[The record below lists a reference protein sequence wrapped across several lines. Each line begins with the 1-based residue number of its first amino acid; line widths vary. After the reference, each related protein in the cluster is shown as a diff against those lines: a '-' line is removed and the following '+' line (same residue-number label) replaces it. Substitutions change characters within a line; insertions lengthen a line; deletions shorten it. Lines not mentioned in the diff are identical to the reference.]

1 MGKARIELS
10 KLVTQVS
17 PASVDKRREIWE
29 PVNGEFAAM
38 RVSLFFFS
46 EAIPVGNHVHLWQEE
61 IFFVISGGIRIIF
74 LEDTVTKERLI
85 LRDLG
90 KGTRIH
96 LPASIGHAL
105 IFEPGSTMAAL
116 SSKPF
121 DEHDL
126 FPYKIMGPNGEEVQP

>member
-1 MGKARIELS
+1 MSQSRIDLKA
-10 KLVTQVS
+10 LVTQVS
-17 PASVDKRREIWE
+17 PASIDKRREIWE

-38 RVSLFFFS
+38 RVSLFYFS

-61 IFFVISGGIRIIF
+61 IFFVISGAIRLLF

-85 LRDLG
+85 LGSLG

-96 LPASIGHAL
+96 IPASIGHAL
-105 IFEPGSTMAAL
+105 IFELGSTMAAL

-121 DEHDL
+121 DQSDL
-126 FPYKIMGPNGEEVQP
+126 FPYIIMGPNGEEIRP